1 MLLACFVGCKKQDED
16 GEETT
21 VSTTVAKT
29 GDGSFTDSITRQNA
43 QSSLPELNYG
53 GKLIRYLTRDR
64 EDTAFEINPDT
75 VSDEALS
82 QAVYNRNEY
91 VKNTLNVE
99 LEIIPKSG
107 NFANQGEYMQEIRNN
122 ANGPDYYDIVS
133 GPNYA
138 LVPLAMEGYFR
149 NIHSLDYIDT
159 EKPWWN
165 KNFIDKCT
173 YRDKLYTI
181 EGELSLSMIDSAFV
195 MFYNKTTFN
204 DANKGVN
211 IYDIVKNDEWTFAK
225 FKSFVSSVW
234 DDTGAQSGTPDTG
247 DAFGYVSPSF
257 ACGRDGY
264 PAAFGA
270 TVAERDANGN
280 IIFTFDNSNNFDKWG
295 AFYEF
300 LAGDSG
306 VFVPGANDQARTDTM
321 DMFQA
326 GRAMFITELL
336 HYSSTLRTMEV
347 EYGVLP
353 LPKYDSN
360 QTNYGT
366 SSEAVH
372 SQFAIPRA
380 GTQNEEAS
388 AVLELLCFET
398 YRNVTLT
405 YFEST
410 LKAKNMKDAESTEM
424 LDIVVA
430 SITCDFGAYY
440 STKITWPFPVIGTE
454 KDLGSYVSQKRGMM
468 TPKLNDLVS
477 TLDSLPD

>member
-1 MLLACFVGCKKQDED
+1 MLLSCFVSCSKDKEEGD
-16 GEETT
+16 ETT
-21 VSTTVAKT
+21 VSTTAPQT

-43 QSSLPELNYG
+43 QSSLPTLDFG

-64 EDTAFEINPDT
+64 EDTSFEINPDL
-75 VSDEALS
+75 VADEGLS
-82 QAVYNRNEY
+82 QAIYNRNAY
-91 VKNTLNVE
+91 VEKTLNVE
-99 LEIIPKSG
+99 LEIVPKSG
-107 NFANQGEYMQEIRNN
+107 SWATQGEYMSEIRNN

-133 GPNYA
+133 GPNYV
-138 LVPLAMEGYFR
+138 LVPLAIEGYFR

-165 KNFIDKCT
+165 TNFINECT
-173 YRDKLYTI
+173 YNNKLYSI

-195 MFYNKTTFN
+195 MFYNKDTFTA
-204 DANKGVN
+204 ANQGVN
-211 IYDIVKNDEWTFAK
+211 IYDIVKNGEWTFSK
-225 FKSFVSSVW
+225 FKSFIANTW
-234 DDTGAQSGTPDTG
+234 DDTGAINGEPDLG
-247 DAFGYVSPSF
+247 DSFGYVSPSF

-280 IIFTFDNSNNFDKWG
+280 IVFTFDNSTNFDKWG
-295 AFYEF
+295 AFYDF
-300 LAGDSG
+300 LEAESG
-306 VFVPGANDQARTDTM
+306 VYVPGGNDQARTDTM

-336 HYSSTLRTMEV
+336 HYSTTLRAMEV
-347 EYGVLP
+347 EYGVVP
-353 LPKYDSN
+353 LPKYDTN
-360 QTNYGT
+360 QETYGT

-380 GTQNEEAS
+380 GTQNTEAS

-410 LKAKNMKDAESTEM
+410 LKAKNMKDGESTEM

-440 STKITWPFPVIGTE
+440 STQVTWPFPVIGTE

-468 TPKLNDLVS
+468 TPKLTALISN
-477 TLDSLPD
+477 LDKLAD